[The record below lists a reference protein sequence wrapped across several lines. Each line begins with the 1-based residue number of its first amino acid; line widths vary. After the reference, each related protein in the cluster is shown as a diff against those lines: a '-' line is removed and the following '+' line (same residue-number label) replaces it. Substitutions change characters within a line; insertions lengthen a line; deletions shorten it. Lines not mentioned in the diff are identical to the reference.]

1 VPTLKGSSTP
11 NLYLAL
17 VHYPVINKHGDVIAS
32 AVTNLDVHDIARAA
46 ATYGARG
53 FYVVTPLVD
62 QITLIQ
68 RLISHWT
75 NGVGAIYN
83 PQRRRALEL
92 VRIKE
97 NLNDVMAEIR
107 CDNGGTELPCTVVTS
122 ARSQRPVIGFETLR
136 RMIGEGPPYLLVFGT
151 AWGLS
156 ETLMSAAD
164 FALAPVKGPTTY
176 NHLSVRSAVT
186 VVLDRLLGR

>member
-1 VPTLKGSSTP
+1 
-11 NLYLAL
+11 
-17 VHYPVINKHGDVIAS
+17 VINKHGDVIAS

-46 ATYGARG
+46 ATYGVRG

-75 NGVGAIYN
+75 SGAGAIYN

-107 CDNGGTELPCTVVTS
+107 CDNGGAELPRTVVTS

>member
-1 VPTLKGSSTP
+1 
-11 NLYLAL
+11 
-17 VHYPVINKHGDVIAS
+17 VINKHGDVIAS

-46 ATYGARG
+46 ATYGVRG

-62 QITLIQ
+62 QITLIK

-75 NGVGAIYN
+75 NGAGAIYN
-83 PQRRRALEL
+83 PQRRHALEL

-97 NLNDVMAEIR
+97 NLDDVIANIR
-107 CDNGGTELPCTVVTS
+107 GDIGSAELPRTVVTS
-122 ARSQRPVIGFETLR
+122 ARSQRSVIGFETLR
-136 RMIGEGPPYLLVFGT
+136 RMICEGPPYLLVFGT

-156 ETLMSAAD
+156 EALISAAD
-164 FALAPVKGPTTY
+164 FALAPVQGPTTY
-176 NHLSVRSAVT
+176 NHLSVRSAAT

>member
-1 VPTLKGSSTP
+1 MNGSSTP

-46 ATYGARG
+46 ATYGVRG

-62 QITLIQ
+62 QITLIR

-75 NGVGAIYN
+75 SGAGATYN

-92 VRIKE
+92 VRINE
-97 NLNDVMAEIR
+97 NLDDVMADIRGEI
-107 CDNGGTELPCTVVTS
+107 GSTALPRTVVTS

-151 AWGLS
+151 AWGLT
-156 ETLMSAAD
+156 ETLISAAD

-176 NHLSVRSAVT
+176 NHLSVRSAAT
-186 VVLDRLLGR
+186 VVLDRLLGRK